1 MNTQESGMSLFESL
15 VILSVVQ
22 EIPGNTK
29 GNVARAVRENMGMD
43 VCENTMILHMIDNL
57 VRTGLLVRLDFK
69 FYVTPAGEKYF
80 EENRA
85 RFMPAIKR
93 LVFR

>member
-1 MNTQESGMSLFESL
+1 
-15 VILSVVQ
+15 
-22 EIPGNTK
+22 
-29 GNVARAVRENMGMD
+29 
-43 VCENTMILHMIDNL
+43 MIDNL
-57 VRTGLLVRLDFK
+57 VRSGLLVRLDFK